1 MKRRT
6 STKSARPTGRTGVA
20 AAMAREGFHLRSGE
34 VGVWFREADGVELFV
49 MDRKALRAPRTLAEP
64 ATLFVSAPGLTG
76 GSEAL
81 VSLRFP
87 SVSALLAAVRGGHVG
102 PH

>member
-34 VGVWFREADGVELFV
+34 VEVWFREADGVELFV
-49 MDRKALRAPRTLAEP
+49 MDRKALRTLAEP